1 VTADHGARVP
11 VLEVEDLNIWLPGSQ
26 QPLEIVELV
35 NLELHR
41 GEILGIAGESGSG
54 KTITALALM
63 GLLPNGGRAV
73 GQVRLEGKE
82 ILSLGAR
89 AWERIRGAG
98 IAMVFQDPMTSLHP
112 MMSIER
118 QLCEHFVEHGRGSRR
133 QARRRALELLE
144 RVRLPDPESTLRS
157 YPHQLSGG
165 MRQRVAIAMAL
176 VCEPRVLIADEPTTA
191 LDVTV
196 QAGILHLLRG
206 LCSEDEMAMI
216 LVTHDLG
223 VMSSVADS
231 LAVFY
236 AGRVVEYGRAS
247 DVLRRPRHPYTRGL
261 LDALPGGPD
270 GSAEAPFRA
279 IPGAPPQPGARPTGC
294 AFHTRCQ
301 HATESCSVG
310 RPPLVGVDGG
320 RLLACPVD
328 PLAGPLAGPLAEPL
342 PDGEG
347 RA

>member
-1 VTADHGARVP
+1 MRERGVASP
-11 VLEVEDLNIWLPGSQ
+11 VLEVEDLNIWLPGTQ

-35 NLELHR
+35 NLTLRR

-54 KTITALALM
+54 KTITALSLM

-73 GQVRLEGKE
+73 GKVRLEGQE
-82 ILSLGAR
+82 LLSLSPRG
-89 AWERIRGAG
+89 WERIRGAD

-118 QLCEHFVEHGRGSRR
+118 QLSEHFIEHRRGSRKE
-133 QARRRALELLE
+133 ARRRALELLE
-144 RVRLPDPESTLRS
+144 RVRLPDPEATLRS

-176 VCEPRVLIADEPTTA
+176 VCEPKVLIADEPTTA

-206 LCSEDEMAMI
+206 LCSDDDMAMI

-236 AGRVVEYGRAS
+236 AGRIVEYGRAS
-247 DVLRRPRHPYTRGL
+247 DVLQRPRHPYTRGL
-261 LDALPGGPD
+261 LDALPGGAD
-270 GSAEAPFRA
+270 GGAEAPFRA

-294 AFHTRCQ
+294 SFHTRCP
-301 HATESCSVG
+301 HMTESCRAG
-310 RPPLVGVDGG
+310 RPPLREIEGD

-328 PLAGPLAGPLAEPL
+328 PMRPQEIRPQEP
-342 PDGEG
+342 
-347 RA
+347 RS